1 MDSISE
7 IFKIG
12 YGPSSSHTMGPRKA
26 AELFSLRSPDADSYR
41 VTLFASLAAT
51 GRGHLTDVAISNAMA
66 PKHVEFIWKPDQFLP
81 LHPNA
86 MRFEALNKTQAITDS
101 WEVYSPGGGV
111 ITDGS
116 KSTLLSQTYRLQTMS
131 DILRECTQ
139 SGKSFWEYVKDFED
153 DSFAPY
159 LHEVW
164 CVMKESIDRGLESEG
179 VLPGGLGVSRRAR
192 NIYRKIE
199 TSGEKLKK
207 EGFLPAY
214 ALAVAEE
221 NAVGGRIVTAPTCGS
236 AGVLPAV
243 LRYVEETFETSEVD
257 IMHALATA
265 GLIGNLIK
273 TNASIS
279 GAEVGCQGEIGS
291 ACSMAAAAAAQMM
304 GGSIRQVEYAAEMG
318 LEHHLG
324 LTCDPVNGLVQIPC
338 IERNAFAATRALDC
352 ATFALYSD
360 GSHRISFDEVVRVM
374 AKTGRD
380 LPHVYRETAEGG
392 LAIVYRF
399 PPGKQH

>member
-1 MDSISE
+1 MESITE
-7 IFKIG
+7 IYKIG
-12 YGPSSSHTMGPRKA
+12 FGPSSSHTMGPQKA
-26 AELFSLRSPDADSYR
+26 AEQFKLRTPSAASYR
-41 VTLFASLAAT
+41 VFLYGSLAAT
-51 GRGHLTDVAISNAMA
+51 GKGHLTDLAIEKSLSPLN
-66 PKHVEFIWKPDQFLP
+66 VVFIWKPDELLP
-81 LHPNA
+81 FHPNG
-86 MRFEALNKTQAITDS
+86 MRFEALDENEKGIDT
-101 WEVYSPGGGV
+101 WEVYSPGGGT
-111 ITDGS
+111 IMDHPGGA
-116 KSTLLSQTYRLQTMS
+116 SQKQIYPHKTMS
-131 DILRECTQ
+131 DILRQCTQ
-139 SGKSFWEYVKDFED
+139 TGKSFWEYVED
-153 DSFAPY
+153 YEDPSFAPH
-159 LHEVW
+159 LEEVW
-164 CVMKESIDRGLESEG
+164 KVMKDSIQRGLKSEG

-199 TSGEKLKK
+199 TSGDKLKK

-221 NAVGGRIVTAPTCGS
+221 NSVAEMIVTAPTCGS
-236 AGVLPAV
+236 AGVLPAI
-243 LRYVEETFETSEVD
+243 LRYIEETFETSDLD
-257 IMHALATA
+257 IIHALETA

-291 ACSMAAAAAAQMM
+291 ACAMAAAAAAQLM

-324 LTCDPVNGLVQIPC
+324 LTCDPVNGMVQIPC

-360 GSHRISFDEVVRVM
+360 GGHRISFDEVVKVM
-374 AKTGRD
+374 ARTGRD

-399 PPGKQH
+399 PPVK